1 MKSEEWCTT
10 DWTKS
15 WTVECYTQA
24 CKRDGTKMLKFH
36 SFHVQ
41 KSSSDFIFPTLSNSL
56 VFSAFTGHNFHAQMP
71 LYSLTLFSLLSL
83 SLLTPT
89 ASRLP
94 FKSNSGLIFPIPLV
108 MNHSLGFQD
117 STWPHLHL
125 SKSKSDFPYSSL
137 LGSDSRLKHSQPSS
151 LSLSLL

>member
-1 MKSEEWCTT
+1 M
-10 DWTKS
+10 
-15 WTVECYTQA
+15 ECYTQA
-24 CKRDGTKMLKFH
+24 CKRYGTKMLKFH

-83 SLLTPT
+83 SLSLLTPT

-117 STWPHLHL
+117 STRLHLYL

-137 LGSDSRLKHSQPSS
+137 LNSDSRSKHSQPSS
-151 LSLSLL
+151 LSYKLGFF